1 MPPDDLSTFWHDTG
15 WWREPAYEG
24 RGGYSPEYREAIV
37 ATLAGIFDKKWYRN
51 GDIKHAALF
60 WLHGKGVLPYGY
72 LLDLAESCHLASQH
86 GLLNKTLIQNLKL
99 HEHFFGAYFEVSVL
113 AQLIRAGIVPK
124 RPPQNGKNADF
135 LIEGEPNIYLEVKH
149 AKPAR
154 GNAEARGFELA
165 MLKFVQDEV
174 PIGINYEIALGEKI
188 LGLLET
194 KEGANLI
201 RANLSEWLN
210 RLRAELQTAI
220 SEKAW
225 HQKKEVEGLFSF
237 VLSEG
242 QPGHVSG
249 EFTGASNMTHFEI
262 EKLCE
267 NVIRG
272 AAQQI
277 PQNARGIIII
287 RIESL
292 LPGIAQAIQEFLV
305 AIAAQNVSTVIL
317 IERAYGLQVTSECL
331 AIDNPLVQSD
341 LQNKR
346 IVDVLTHWGD

>member
-1 MPPDDLSTFWHDTG
+1 MEQGQSEFWHDTG
-15 WWREPAYEG
+15 WWREPVYDG
-24 RGGYSPEYREAIV
+24 HGGFSPEYREAII
-37 ATLAGIFDKKWYRN
+37 ATLAGIFDRKWYRN

-72 LLDLAESCHLASQH
+72 LVDLAQSCHLASRH

-99 HEHFFGAYFEVSVL
+99 HEHFLGAYFEVSVL

-135 LIEGEPNIYLEVKH
+135 LIEGEPHIYLEVKH

-165 MLKFVQDEV
+165 MLKFIQDEV
-174 PIGINYEIALGEKI
+174 PIGINYEVALGERI

-194 KEGANLI
+194 KEGANVV
-201 RANLSEWLN
+201 RANLTEWLN

-225 HQKKEVEGLFSF
+225 HKKKEVEGLFSF

-242 QPGHVSG
+242 EQGHASG
-249 EFTGASNMTHFEI
+249 EFTGASNMTNFEI
-262 EKLCE
+262 EKICE

-277 PQNARGIIII
+277 PPNARGIIII
-287 RIESL
+287 RIERL
-292 LPGIAQAIQEFLV
+292 LPGIARAIQEFLV

-317 IERAYGLQVTSECL
+317 IERAYGLRVTSECV
-331 AIDNPLVQSD
+331 AIDNPLVQSN
-341 LQNKR
+341 LQNQR
-346 IVDVLTHWGD
+346 IVDVLTNWGD